1 MNLHTA
7 AVHKSDPASDRA
19 KVPTR
24 VRPKLEAESTKA
36 QVELFEQ
43 EWALYC
49 SPHWPEA
56 VKMSELK
63 QCMSTELK
71 TALGPAGMLET
82 FGNCNLQMAFVRTFI
97 LGLTNPVQDVL
108 DY

>member
-63 QCMSTELK
+63 QVYVNRAE
-71 TALGPAGMLET
+71 
-82 FGNCNLQMAFVRTFI
+82 NCTRTSRHVGDFRQ
-97 LGLTNPVQDVL
+97 L
-108 DY
+108 